1 MNDVLAAYSVP
12 RGSETI
18 LVAEDD
24 EMLRTLLQI
33 ALESCGYSVLAS
45 ASGPAALELAQRHA
59 EPIALLVSDVTMPG
73 MEGPELARRLAATR
87 PGLKVL
93 LLSGYGRD
101 PALLDAGVDFLQK
114 PFRPSALVA
123 RVREILD
130 LAPAAMGSAGST
142 RSTPPDRAQEEA
154 PAGER
159 PPGGAQDSHAVD
171 ACACGCG

>member
-24 EMLRTLLQI
+24 EVLRTLLQI
-33 ALESCGYSVLAS
+33 ALESCGYTVMAS
-45 ASGPAALELAQRHA
+45 ASGPAALELAERHA

-73 MEGPELARRLAATR
+73 MEGPELARRLAAVR
-87 PGLKVL
+87 PGLRVL
-93 LLSGYGRD
+93 LLSGYSLD

-123 RVREILD
+123 RVRGILD
-130 LAPAAMGSAGST
+130 LAPAPMDCA
-142 RSTPPDRAQEEA
+142 
-154 PAGER
+154 
-159 PPGGAQDSHAVD
+159 HASDGVE

>member
-1 MNDVLAAYSVP
+1 MNEVLAAYTVP

-24 EMLRTLLQI
+24 EVLRTLLQI
-33 ALESCGYSVLAS
+33 ALESCGYTVLAS
-45 ASGPAALELAQRHA
+45 ASGPAALELAERHA

-73 MEGPELARRLAATR
+73 MEGPELARRLAAIR
-87 PGLKVL
+87 PGLRVL
-93 LLSGYGRD
+93 LLSGYSRD

-114 PFRPSALVA
+114 PFRPSTLVA
-123 RVREILD
+123 RVRGILD
-130 LAPAAMGSAGST
+130 LAPATMGSAPP
-142 RSTPPDRAQEEA
+142 TPPTDCAEEKA

-159 PPGGAQDSHAVD
+159 PPGGTQASHAVE

>member
-1 MNDVLAAYSVP
+1 MNEVLAAYSVP

-24 EMLRTLLQI
+24 DALRTLLQI
-33 ALESCGYSVLAS
+33 ALESCGYAVLTS
-45 ASGPAALELAQRHA
+45 ATGPAALALAERHA

-73 MEGPELARRLAATR
+73 MEGHELARRLAAIR

-101 PALLDAGVDFLQK
+101 PALVDAGVDFLQK

-123 RVREILD
+123 RVRWILD
-130 LAPAAMGSAGST
+130 LAPATAH
-142 RSTPPDRAQEEA
+142 
-154 PAGER
+154 
-159 PPGGAQDSHAVD
+159 DSQAVE
-171 ACACGCG
+171 ACACGCV

>member
-1 MNDVLAAYSVP
+1 MNDVLATYSVP

-24 EMLRTLLQI
+24 EVLRTLLRI
-33 ALESCGYSVLAS
+33 ALESCGYTVLAR
-45 ASGPAALELAQRHA
+45 ASGPAALQLAERHGD
-59 EPIALLVSDVTMPG
+59 PIALLVSDVTMPG
-73 MEGPELARRLAATR
+73 MEGPELARRLAAIR

-101 PALLDAGVDFLQK
+101 AALFDAGVDFLQK

-130 LAPAAMGSAGST
+130 LAPATT
-142 RSTPPDRAQEEA
+142 RSARSTGPGRARQEA

-159 PPGGAQDSHAVD
+159 PPAGAPDGHAVE
-171 ACACGCG
+171 ACSCGCG

>member
-18 LVAEDD
+18 LVVEDD

-33 ALESCGYSVLAS
+33 ALESCGYTVLAS
-45 ASGPAALELAQRHA
+45 AGGPAALELANRHS

-73 MEGPELARRLAATR
+73 MEGPELARRLAAIQS
-87 PGLKVL
+87 GLKVL
-93 LLSGYGRD
+93 LLSGYVQD
-101 PALLDAGVDFLQK
+101 PALLDAGVEFLQK

-130 LAPAAMGSAGST
+130 LAPAAMESAPS
-142 RSTPPDRAQEEA
+142 AE
-154 PAGER
+154 
-159 PPGGAQDSHAVD
+159 

>member
-1 MNDVLAAYSVP
+1 MNDVLATYSVP

-59 EPIALLVSDVTMPG
+59 EPIALLVSDVII
-73 MEGPELARRLAATR
+73 ARRLAAVR

-93 LLSGYGRD
+93 LLSGYSRD
-101 PALLDAGVDFLQK
+101 PALLDAEVDFLQK

-130 LAPAAMGSAGST
+130 LAPATLVSAGST
-142 RSTPPDRAQEEA
+142 RSTPPDCAQEEA
-154 PAGER
+154 PAGEQ
-159 PPGGAQDSHAVD
+159 PPGGAQDSHAVE
-171 ACACGCG
+171 ACACGSG

>member
-1 MNDVLAAYSVP
+1 MNDALAAYSVP

-24 EMLRTLLQI
+24 ELLRTLLQI
-33 ALESCGYSVLAS
+33 ALESCGYTVLAS
-45 ASGPAALELAQRHA
+45 ASGPAALELAERHA

-73 MEGPELARRLAATR
+73 MEGPELARRLAAIR
-87 PGLKVL
+87 PGLKAL
-93 LLSGYGRD
+93 LLSGYGHD
-101 PALLDAGVDFLQK
+101 PALLDAGVDFLPK

-130 LAPAAMGSAGST
+130 LAPATMGSAGS
-142 RSTPPDRAQEEA
+142 AE
-154 PAGER
+154 
-159 PPGGAQDSHAVD
+159 